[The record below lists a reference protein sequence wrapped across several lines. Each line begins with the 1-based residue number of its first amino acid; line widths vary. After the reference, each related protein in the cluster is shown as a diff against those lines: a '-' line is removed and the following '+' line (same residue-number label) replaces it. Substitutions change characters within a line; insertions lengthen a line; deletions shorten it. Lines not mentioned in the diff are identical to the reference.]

1 MDHASRGGEGHDAP
15 IKNREDD
22 LLGGYRVAH
31 AMHRVLATAPSS
43 WSTRLALYGAWG
55 SGKTSILNLL
65 KEIEEQDGTCVLNFS
80 AWSAG
85 NHVIASLYEAF
96 ASKLKEEGY
105 SPPLRQRAKKAI
117 RWVKRPFGFLWPG
130 MKTAAV
136 EFTPVP
142 SVITKTAADALG
154 RMASAATS
162 WAKPDRS
169 DVDAVRQLLVRRR
182 VVVFIDDLDRADPK
196 IIPKTLLALREILD
210 WPGIAFVVAMD
221 RRAIATALGDY
232 SNAFGE
238 DAQGFLDKVVD
249 VPFFVPE
256 PDDRTRKRFASSVM
270 RECCDSL
277 PSAVL
282 DSIAT
287 VLPRQPRR
295 VKLVARMLGALQ
307 PALSRHTAEEIDWL
321 GLLLYLL
328 VKEGSTR
335 LSDWLVATCSVDER
349 EDWLLW
355 LGDKDQRQEREDA
368 TRQTIID
375 MLDGMS
381 LPDQE
386 RIVRATFQLLEHWQF
401 TPSDQVAYWSG
412 LVYQEPAITLQEFV
426 QFRAAYAGTGDT
438 AFLESLVMRGAT
450 AAGVSETE
458 AAAAVMKTAL
468 TSYERAIATVAD
480 AATSIEFTRA
490 IEVARLSLSTLEH
503 LWREKGAAICAARSE
518 LIAVSELFGIVRK
531 WIGWNRT
538 SEEAALRQR
547 EKALAACAV
556 SACQDPWGLFAATDP
571 FWNRDRGADAED
583 DRLVTEWRTVVRQL
597 LIPAIAARF
606 TDSFRIP
613 EGLAAFA
620 SGDDDLGAWLVERK
634 DSPLYNDKVFTNSF
648 LTGLRSVANEP
659 DDTKAVVARN
669 CLLFLRQ
676 VLRQTRQSMWGGI
689 EEAKEACL
697 QRPEL
702 IAAAWAA
709 VVSVPVPHRMR
720 ASIRKVRANLEA
732 LGISPAHLVEPGW
745 LTEHSQP
752 DSKLSE
758 DPQQ

>member
-1 MDHASRGGEGHDAP
+1 MDHVSRRAEGHDAP
-15 IKNREDD
+15 IKKREDD
-22 LLGGYRVAH
+22 LLGGYRIAH
-31 AMHRVLATAPSS
+31 AMHRVIATAPSS

-55 SGKTSILNLL
+55 SGKTSVLNLL
-65 KEIEEQDGTCVLNFS
+65 REIEENDGTCVLSFS

-85 NHVIASLYEAF
+85 DSVIASLYEAF

-105 SPPLRQRAKKAI
+105 GSPLMQRAKMAI
-117 RWVKRPFGFLWPG
+117 RWLKRPFAFLWPG
-130 MKTAAV
+130 MKTATI

-142 SVITKTAADALG
+142 SVIMKTAADALG

-162 WAKPDRS
+162 WAKPNRS
-169 DVDAVRQLLVRRR
+169 DVEAVRKLLVRRR

-210 WPGIAFVVAMD
+210 WPGIAFVIAMD

-249 VPFFVPE
+249 VPFYIPE
-256 PDDRTRKRFASSVM
+256 PDDQTYTRFASAVM
-270 RECCDSL
+270 RECCDRV
-277 PSAVL
+277 PPEVL
-282 DSIAT
+282 DTIAT

-307 PALSRHTAEEIDWL
+307 PALRRHTAEEIDWL

-335 LSDWLVATCSVDER
+335 LSDWLVATCAADDR

-355 LGDKDQRQEREDA
+355 LGDKEERQKREDA
-368 TRQTIID
+368 TRQKIVG
-375 MLDGMS
+375 MLDDMPA
-381 LPDQE
+381 PDQE

-401 TPSDQVAYWSG
+401 TPSDQVEYWSG
-412 LVYQEPAITLQEFV
+412 LVYQEPAITQQEFV
-426 QFRAAYAGTGDT
+426 RFRDAYAATGDS
-438 AFLESLVMRGAT
+438 ALLGALVTSGAE
-450 AAGVSETE
+450 AAAVSEAE
-458 AAAAVMKTAL
+458 AAAACMRTAL
-468 TSYERAIATVAD
+468 TSYERAVAAVAD
-480 AATSIEFTRA
+480 AATSIEFARA
-490 IEVARLSLSTLEH
+490 IEVACLSLSTLEH
-503 LWREKGAAICAARSE
+503 LWRENGVAISAARSE
-518 LIAVSELFGIVRK
+518 LTAVSELYGIVRK
-531 WIGWNRT
+531 WIGWNR
-538 SEEAALRQR
+538 SGDEAALRQR
-547 EKALAACAV
+547 EKALAVCAV

-571 FWNRDRGADAED
+571 FWNRNHAVDAED
-583 DRLVTEWRTVVRQL
+583 NQLVMEWRSSVRQL

-606 TDSFRIP
+606 TGAFRIP

-620 SGDDDLGAWLVERK
+620 SGDDNLGAWLVERK
-634 DSPLYNDKVFTNSF
+634 TSPLYTDTTFSNRF
-648 LTGLRSVANEP
+648 LAGLKSVVNEP
-659 DDTKAVVARN
+659 DEVQAAVARN

-689 EEAKEACL
+689 DEAKEACL
-697 QRPEL
+697 EHPEL
-702 IAAAWAA
+702 IAAAWDA

-720 ASIRKVRANLEA
+720 ASIRKVRASFEE
-732 LGISPAHLVEPGW
+732 LGVSPTLLVEPVW
-745 LTEHSQP
+745 LTEHGQP
-752 DSKLSE
+752 DSKFTE